1 MDQMDQMEQM
11 DQMNQP
17 EANPERA
24 ERQRRQAEQMA
35 QEGPSIRAENLIAV
49 RRVID
54 RVEEKLNNGARVPFK
69 NQLIMVNAGE
79 LLNMTSELRSVLPD
93 SVQEAAE
100 ILRDKQQ
107 IELTARQRA
116 QEKTNQ
122 ANAEAKE
129 KIESADAQAKQ
140 TLEDARVRAAEI
152 EQQARA
158 TAEKI
163 LLQANAEAQMRTEE
177 NEIVR
182 RAHARAKE
190 IFDQVQMDTDGMC
203 RRAYTEVNKMLSGA
217 TAALNR
223 SAMEMAELRDQLLNG
238 SGSEQNP
245 R

>member
-1 MDQMDQMEQM
+1 MDQMEQM

-35 QEGPSIRAENLIAV
+35 QEGPSIRAENILAV
-49 RRVID
+49 RRLID
-54 RVEEKLNNGARVPFK
+54 RIEERLNTGTRVPFK
-69 NQLIMVNAGE
+69 NQLIMVNAGD

-223 SAMEMAELRDQLLNG
+223 SAMELAELRDQLLNG

>member
-1 MDQMDQMEQM
+1 MDQMEQM

-35 QEGPSIRAENLIAV
+35 QEGPSIRAENILAV
-49 RRVID
+49 RRLID
-54 RVEEKLNNGARVPFK
+54 RIEERLNTGTRVPFK
-69 NQLIMVNAGE
+69 NQLIMVNAGD

>member
-1 MDQMDQMEQM
+1 MDQREE
-11 DQMNQP
+11 MNQP
-17 EANPERA
+17 EVQPERA

-35 QEGPSIRAENLIAV
+35 QEGPSIRAENLIEV

-54 RVEEKLNNGARVPFK
+54 RIEERLNNSTRVPFK
-69 NQLIMVNAGE
+69 NQLSMVNVGDM
-79 LLNMTSELRSVLPD
+79 LNMTSELRSALPEA
-93 SVQEAAE
+93 VQEATE
-100 ILRDKQQ
+100 IIRDKQQ

-122 ANAEAKE
+122 ANADAKE
-129 KIESADAQAKQ
+129 KIENADAQAKK
-140 TLEDARVRAAEI
+140 TLEDAQARAMEI

-163 LLQANAEAQMRTEE
+163 LMQANAEAQLRTEE
-177 NEIVR
+177 SEIVR

-190 IFDQVQMDTDGMC
+190 IYDQVQMDTDGLY

-223 SAMEMAELRDQLLNG
+223 SAIELAELRDQLLSAGND
-238 SGSEQNP
+238 QNA

>member
-1 MDQMDQMEQM
+1 MDQREE
-11 DQMNQP
+11 MNQP
-17 EANPERA
+17 EAQPERTERV

-54 RVEEKLNNGARVPFK
+54 RIEERLSSGTRVPFK
-69 NQLIMVNAGE
+69 NHLSMVNVGD
-79 LLNMTSELRSVLPD
+79 LLNMTSELRSALPD
-93 SVQEAAE
+93 AVQEAAE
-100 ILRDKQQ
+100 IIRDKQQ

-122 ANAEAKE
+122 ANADAKE
-129 KIESADAQAKQ
+129 KIESADAQAKR
-140 TLEDARVRAAEI
+140 TLEDAQARAAEI

-163 LLQANAEAQMRTEE
+163 LMQANAEAQMRTEE
-177 NEIVR
+177 SEIVR

-190 IFDQVQMDTDGMC
+190 IYDQVQMDTDGLY

-223 SAMEMAELRDQLLNG
+223 SAMELAELRDQLLS
-238 SGSEQNP
+238 SGGDQNA

>member
-1 MDQMDQMEQM
+1 M
-11 DQMNQP
+11 
-17 EANPERA
+17 
-24 ERQRRQAEQMA
+24 
-35 QEGPSIRAENLIAV
+35 
-49 RRVID
+49 
-54 RVEEKLNNGARVPFK
+54 PFK
-69 NQLIMVNAGE
+69 NQLIMVNAGD

>member
-1 MDQMDQMEQM
+1 MDQREQIST
-11 DQMNQP
+11 P
-17 EANPERA
+17 EGEEARVTRQRHQA
-24 ERQRRQAEQMA
+24 ERIQQD
-35 QEGPSIRAENLIAV
+35 GPSVRADHIVMA
-49 RRVID
+49 RRMLD
-54 RVEEKLNNGARVPFK
+54 RIEERLSEGTRVPFK
-69 NQLIMVNAGE
+69 NNLCMVNVGD

-129 KIESADAQAKQ
+129 KIESADAQAKK
-140 TLEDARVRAAEI
+140 TLEDARARAAET

-163 LLQANAEAQMRTEE
+163 LMQANAEAQMRTEE
-177 NEIVR
+177 SEIVR

-190 IFDQVQMDTDGMC
+190 IFDQVQMDTDGMYK
-203 RRAYTEVNKMLSGA
+203 RAYTEVNKMLSGA

-223 SAMEMAELRDQLLNG
+223 SAMELADLRDQLL
-238 SGSEQNP
+238 SGGDQNP